1 MRVLGGKGGRGSG
14 ARGQQGGDQQEEGRD
29 SSDTDPP
36 DVWEVFN
43 SSTDS
48 EVDWIPHRDP
58 AYNVR
63 SLPGASRA
71 PSYSTI
77 ATRWSRATTTT
88 RGSQS
93 APSQE
98 VTDSQSNTSQLVDGP
113 ARGVNPE
120 VAEDGNHTNQQG
132 EEAPQQG
139 SPHQH
144 RRRVARTPS
153 PPAQVP
159 GNQPGD
165 PARGSGRR
173 RRGQT
178 HLRRGRPT

>member
-1 MRVLGGKGGRGSG
+1 MKVFGGKGGQGSG
-14 ARGQQGGDQQEEGRD
+14 ARGQQGGDQQGEGRD

-58 AYNVR
+58 AYHVT
-63 SLPGASRA
+63 SLPGAYRA

-93 APSQE
+93 APGKTHQNN
-98 VTDSQSNTSQLVDGP
+98 QSVDISGFVLVMHDDKTT
-113 ARGVNPE
+113 RY
-120 VAEDGNHTNQQG
+120 
-132 EEAPQQG
+132 
-139 SPHQH
+139 
-144 RRRVARTPS
+144 
-153 PPAQVP
+153 
-159 GNQPGD
+159 
-165 PARGSGRR
+165 
-173 RRGQT
+173 
-178 HLRRGRPT
+178 